1 MAAEIKTPIEW
12 LTQFYTKWDLE
23 DNNKELPTKEK
34 LLKPAEKYY
43 KDNNLDSRW
52 YNEVKKN
59 AGRFNQNFLKNKG
72 RERAK
77 KEPYPPK
84 IAESA
89 PAPAPAPAPATIGF
103 TPAPAPMGFTPA
115 PSAAA
120 IVDKVTE
127 QLSSTMVEMD
137 LDVTEAELNT
147 IIIKTMKVM
156 TVPPSVGGWDPP
168 NTDKGNQIRQLLIEQ
183 VSQRAM
189 GAVMDDTGGATGGG
203 RSARRRGRKNKA
215 NTKKKVRKSSKR
227 RSRKRKSSKR
237 RRRKRKYRTRR

>member
-12 LTQFYTKWDLE
+12 LTDFYTKWDLE
-23 DNNKELPTKEK
+23 DNNKELPTKVD
-34 LLKPAEKYY
+34 LLEPAKKYWTENY
-43 KDNNLDSRW
+43 LDRPW
-52 YNEVKKN
+52 INDVKKN
-59 AGRFNQNFLKNKG
+59 AGRFNQHFLNNIQLADEGGKV
-72 RERAK
+72 K
-77 KEPYPPK
+77 KVKYPPK

-89 PAPAPAPAPATIGF
+89 PAPAPAP
-103 TPAPAPMGFTPA
+103 
-115 PSAAA
+115 SAAA
-120 IVDKVTE
+120 IVDEVTE
-127 QLSSTMVEMD
+127 QLSSTVEEMS
-137 LDVTEAELNT
+137 LDVTEDKLNT

-168 NTDKGNQIRQLLIEQ
+168 NTDKGNQIRALLIEQ
-183 VSQRAM
+183 VSQQAM
-189 GAVMDDTGGATGGG
+189 EAVMDDTGGATGGG